1 MSLYRK
7 SALKA
12 ALCAVLAVSA
22 TPALADGRTPLKG
35 VVELFTSQGCSS
47 SPSADNAL
55 RELVE
60 QGDVVALAYH
70 VDYWNYLGWT
80 DTFAS
85 KENTERQYAYAKMLG
100 RNGVYTPQAILN
112 GRDHINGSDIKGINA
127 GLKAMAREGKGL
139 TVPVTAHIQGDEIE
153 IHIGAG
159 SGKANVVAVYFGRKQ
174 VVKVEKGEN
183 SGKTIPYWQAVK
195 YIETIGMWEGKEA
208 TFTLPASVF
217 NSKKSSGF
225 AVLLQ
230 TIQEPDMPAGI
241 IGATVISRPAERETP
256 FAVGSAR

>member
-1 MSLYRK
+1 MRLYRK

-12 ALCAVLAVSA
+12 ALCAALAVSA
-22 TPALADGRTPLKG
+22 TSAMAAGHRPLKG

-47 SPSADNAL
+47 SPAADNAL

-112 GRDHINGSDIKGINA
+112 GRDHINGSDIKGINT
-127 GLKAMAREGKGL
+127 GLKTLESEGKGL
-139 TVPVTAHIQGDEIE
+139 TVPVTADIRGDEIK

-195 YIETIGMWEGKEA
+195 YIETIGMWEGKA
-208 TFTLPASVF
+208 TTFTLPSSVF

-230 TIQEPDMPAGI
+230 TMLEPDMPAGI
-241 IGATVISRPAERETP
+241 IGATVVTRPVEREVP
-256 FAVGSAR
+256 IAVGSAR